1 MIKKP
6 YLFNIFEELLCYLLN
21 NFRISKRCVR
31 YFEVLKLLYGRILF
45 SFVLTNV
52 SYLETLSKALAVLS
66 KSASCFEVIVIPDVR
81 SQGNLIKLKYP
92 KSGLFIHTSIL
103 HTFSS

>member
-21 NFRISKRCVR
+21 NFRISKRCVSCKM
-31 YFEVLKLLYGRILF
+31 YKLLYGRILF
-45 SFVLTNV
+45 SFVLTNI
-52 SYLETLSKALAVLS
+52 SYLEPLSKALAVLS

-81 SQGNLIKLKYP
+81 SQGHLIKLKYP
-92 KSGLFIHTSIL
+92 KLGLFIHTSIL